1 MAWPA
6 GRITAKL
13 EEERR
18 MTDAET
24 WVTVT
29 ITPKNHRVH
38 VVTTVER
45 RRSINIL
52 LYSLKKG
59 KVTE

>member
-1 MAWPA
+1 MAWSSERVA
-6 GRITAKL
+6 AKL
-13 EEERR
+13 EEER
-18 MTDAET
+18 MMLDAELG
-24 WVTVT
+24 VTVT
-29 ITPKNHRVH
+29 ITPKTHRVH

>member
-1 MAWPA
+1 MAWSSE
-6 GRITAKL
+6 RIAAKL
-13 EEERR
+13 KEERKAR
-18 MTDAET
+18 CR
-24 WVTVT
+24 TVGNGDDT
-29 ITPKNHRVH
+29 QKSYRVYI
-38 VVTTVER
+38 VTTVER